1 MRSDR
6 LFFDAPSTRRQGRRG
21 HQSFYLMMVKFLN
34 RRVPADWVIFW
45 AFVLGIAWC
54 PFLFGGDDLLAWG
67 INAIIFPA
75 LAVIYE
81 ISLLARGMHHP
92 LAITYL
98 RVPALLFAIVL
109 LWTVVQNATWTP
121 ENWHHPIWDMAS
133 DALQRPLE
141 GSISVNRDLTALA
154 QLRLIIAASVFWL
167 AVQLCRDGLRAQM
180 FLRSVAV
187 IASLYAA
194 YGLIA
199 YALMPDF
206 VLWAQIENG
215 VGFTRST
222 FVNRNNFATYAGLG
236 FLSICGVLFKY
247 YRQEVMLAGGS
258 VGFTLST
265 LIETLGR
272 RGAMRL
278 GGAFVTLV
286 ALLLTG
292 SRGGILATFLGLFI
306 LAVLFFTRRSTR
318 PTRSLETII
327 FSATLLGA
335 VFITFGDTFLGR
347 FESSGIYDE
356 GRLTL
361 NRLTSGSIA
370 NAPLLGFG
378 YGTFADVFPM
388 YRDRSITNSL
398 IVDKAHNDY
407 LELLQGLG
415 VPAGLML
422 ITCVGMLVLK
432 CVGGATRRRRN
443 STVPCVAAS
452 AGFLVGVHALVDFS
466 LQFQGVALTFMAL
479 LGAGIAQS
487 ESSQR
492 SVGD

>member
-1 MRSDR
+1 
-6 LFFDAPSTRRQGRRG
+6 
-21 HQSFYLMMVKFLN
+21 MMVKFLN

-45 AFVLGIAWC
+45 AFILGIAWC
-54 PFLFGGDDLLAWG
+54 PFLFGGEDLLAWG
-67 INAIIFPA
+67 INAIMFPA
-75 LAVIYE
+75 LAVCYE
-81 ISLLARGMHHP
+81 ISLLARGVHHP
-92 LAITYL
+92 VSIKYL
-98 RVPALLFAIVL
+98 RVPAFLFAIVL

-133 DALQRPLE
+133 DALERPLA

-154 QLRLIIAASVFWL
+154 QLRLITAASVFWL
-167 AVQLCRDGLRAQM
+167 AVQLCRDAGRARF
-180 FLRSVAV
+180 FLKSVGF
-187 IASLYAA
+187 IASIYAA
-194 YGLIA
+194 YGLIS
-199 YALMPDF
+199 YAFMPDF
-206 VLWAQIENG
+206 VLWAKIETG
-215 VGFTRST
+215 VGFVRST
-222 FVNRNNFATYAGLG
+222 FVNRNHFATYVGLG
-236 FLSICGVLFKY
+236 FLSICGLLFKY
-247 YRQEVMLAGGS
+247 YRQEVMSAGGS
-258 VGFTLST
+258 VGFTIAT
-265 LIETLGR
+265 LIESVGKT
-272 RGAMRL
+272 GATIL

-292 SRGGILATFLGLFI
+292 SRGGILSTFLGLFV

-318 PTRSLETII
+318 PTRSLETIL

-335 VFITFGDTFLGR
+335 VFVTYGDTFLGR

-361 NRLTSGSIA
+361 NRLTSGAIA
-370 NAPLLGFG
+370 DAPLLGFG

-388 YRDRSITNSL
+388 YRDRSFTNSL

-407 LELLQGLG
+407 LEVLQGLG
-415 VPAGLML
+415 LPVGLML
-422 ITCVGMLVLK
+422 IACVGMLVLK